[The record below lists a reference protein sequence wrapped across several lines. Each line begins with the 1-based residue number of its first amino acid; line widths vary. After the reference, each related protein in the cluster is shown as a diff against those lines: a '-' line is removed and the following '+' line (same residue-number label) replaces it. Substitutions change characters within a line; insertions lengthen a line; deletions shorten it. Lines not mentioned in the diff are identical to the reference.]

1 MASRYNRTAIVDNDI
16 EFYRFLREKR
26 GNVKNIRHQ
35 ETPILKNPSVVERAS
50 LRTTS
55 HIWKYGDRLSNLAFK
70 YYGDVTYWWV
80 IAWYNGVPTEAHL
93 DPGDPLDIPI
103 NIEQALKALGV

>member
-1 MASRYNRTAIVDNDI
+1 MGRYNNTPKIMNDI
-16 EFYRFLREKR
+16 EYYDFLTKKR
-26 GNVKNIRHQ
+26 GIKKATHYG
-35 ETPILKNPSVVERAS
+35 TPVLHNPSVSERLM
-50 LRTTS
+50 LRTS
-55 HIWKYGDRLSNLAFK
+55 PHIWKYGDRLSNLAFK